1 MQLPAV
7 FLKEGGD
14 MKVLL
19 AFIVFF
25 VFAGEAN
32 AYLTASPSSVNFFN
46 TEVGSFGRS
55 QTVYIRNNSDEDVN
69 VNVSDSCFGDFST
82 SGFCGYLSRWNS
94 CSIRVQF
101 RPRRAGSQSC
111 NITVRQITGG
121 FDSVTIYV
129 RGRGVE
135 RRR

>member
-1 MQLPAV
+1 MTI
-7 FLKEGGD
+7 
-14 MKVLL
+14 
-19 AFIVFF
+19 FI
-25 VFAGEAN
+25 FAGEAN

-55 QTVYIRNNSDEDVN
+55 QTVYIRNNSDEDIN
-69 VNVSDSCFGDFST
+69 VNVSDSCFGDLST
-82 SGFCGYLSRWNS
+82 SGFCGYLSRYGS
-94 CSIRVQF
+94 CTIRVEF

-111 NITVRQITGG
+111 NITVRQVTGG

-135 RRR
+135 RGR